1 MTIEEIKERTQY
13 TAPYFFSPD
22 TMEFFHQSMNRWTIT
37 KDGTR
42 FKISQ
47 NMSDSSHNNVG
58 KTIRYFNPINNE
70 LERF

>member
-1 MTIEEIKERTQY
+1 MTIQEIKERTKK
-13 TAPYFFSPD
+13 TSPYFFSPD
-22 TMEFFHQSMNRWTIT
+22 TMKYFHQSMNRWTIT

-47 NMSDSSHNNVG
+47 KMSLG
-58 KTIRYFNPINNE
+58 KTIRYFNPMNNK

>member
-22 TMEFFHQSMNRWTIT
+22 TMKYFHQSMNAWTIK

-47 NMSDSSHNNVG
+47 KMSLG